1 MSKTKQAE
9 DMFRADPSL
18 SAKEVAEKLDM
29 HISHAYNTRRKIVGA
44 VFKKNRKTQRTM
56 KVVSINQEPTQEPTQ
71 EPKIS
76 DAQRAQNLSNMLLKE
91 SQTVSHLNNS
101 NILLEAQLNEALR
114 ELEDCRAVIRY
125 LEKKINADAV

>member
-9 DMFRADPSL
+9 DMFRANPSL
-18 SAKEVAEKLDM
+18 SAKEVAEKLNM
-29 HISHAYNTRRKIVGA
+29 HISHAYNTRKKVLGA
-44 VFKKNRKTQRTM
+44 VFSKNRKTQKTM
-56 KVVSINQEPTQEPTQ
+56 KVVSIKQERNQ

-76 DAQRAQNLSNMLLKE
+76 DKE
-91 SQTVSHLNNS
+91 AMSNS
-101 NILLEAQLNEALR
+101 NILLQAQLNDALR

>member
-44 VFKKNRKTQRTM
+44 AFKKNRKTQRTM
-56 KVVSINQEPTQEPTQ
+56 KVVSINQEPKQ

-76 DAQRAQNLSNMLLKE
+76 DKHVDAMS
-91 SQTVSHLNNS
+91 NS
-101 NILLEAQLNEALR
+101 NILLQAQLNEALR

-125 LEKKINADAV
+125 LEKKIDADAV